1 MQIGALIAL
10 LRGVT
15 LPFLA
20 SISAVFEASVD
31 KMTPGSGGYQRTNT
45 PYTNW
50 PATCSQTKFSATLT
64 SFVMLTVDLRART

>member
-20 SISAVFEASVD
+20 SISAVFLASVG
-31 KMTPGSGGYQRTNT
+31 KMTPGREGYQSTNP
-45 PYTNW
+45 PYTNERI
-50 PATCSQTKFSATLT
+50 PESHESLADSNVRGICS
-64 SFVMLTVDLRART
+64 RGNPG